1 MRFRLLGHRGLAG
14 HGLREVRE
22 QAQVVGEDLRAEAH
36 CISCGDGGVR
46 PDFQRQLVIVCHVAY
61 TGVFYGV
68 VHLVDGRIDRIHGDG
83 ADGHVGRLVLIGR
96 DVSAAMAQRDL
107 HIEAGVGA
115 KRADVLLGVED
126 LNLAV
131 GLDVAGGDFALA
143 RGVNIDGLGALAVE
157 LRNDLLHVQH
167 DLRDVFLDAGDRGEL
182 VLHARDLDGGRG
194 GAGQRGKKNSA
205 QGVAERGA
213 VSPFQR
219 LYDIFAVGD
228 VFLGIDTLDTRL
240 FNFYHE

>member
-1 MRFRLLGHRGLAG
+1 M
-14 HGLREVRE
+14 
-22 QAQVVGEDLRAEAH
+22 
-36 CISCGDGGVR
+36 
-46 PDFQRQLVIVCHVAY
+46 
-61 TGVFYGV
+61 
-68 VHLVDGRIDRIHGDG
+68 
-83 ADGHVGRLVLIGR
+83 
-96 DVSAAMAQRDL
+96 
-107 HIEAGVGA
+107 
-115 KRADVLLGVED
+115 
-126 LNLAV
+126 
-131 GLDVAGGDFALA
+131 
-143 RGVNIDGLGALAVE
+143 E

-167 DLRDVFLDAGDRGEL
+167 DLRDVFLDARNRGEL

>member
-1 MRFRLLGHRGLAG
+1 
-14 HGLREVRE
+14 
-22 QAQVVGEDLRAEAH
+22 
-36 CISCGDGGVR
+36 
-46 PDFQRQLVIVCHVAY
+46 
-61 TGVFYGV
+61 
-68 VHLVDGRIDRIHGDG
+68 
-83 ADGHVGRLVLIGR
+83 
-96 DVSAAMAQRDL
+96 MAQRDL
-107 HIEAGVGA
+107 HVEACVGA

-213 VSPFQR
+213 VSPLQR
-219 LYDIFAVGD
+219 LYDILTVGD
-228 VFLGIDTLDTRL
+228 VVLGIDTLDTRL